1 MDKSLRSDNIRG
13 SWSFMVFHFTEGLVN
28 EEDVAI
34 LAQNITK
41 IFFNKLAK
49 IIFRSWRVETE
60 RDCCRW
66 QYLTFRYPERKSSLE
81 SSDDVVI
88 VLSGQAT
95 NTKYHRRHFLPLF
108 HRLFAIVK
116 VKSFRCP

>member
-60 RDCCRW
+60 RDCCRG
-66 QYLTFRYPERKSSLE
+66 S
-81 SSDDVVI
+81 I
-88 VLSGQAT
+88 
-95 NTKYHRRHFLPLF
+95 
-108 HRLFAIVK
+108 
-116 VKSFRCP
+116 

>member
-1 MDKSLRSDNIRG
+1 
-13 SWSFMVFHFTEGLVN
+13 MVFHFTDGLVN

-60 RDCCRW
+60 RDCCQW
-66 QYLTFRYPERKSSLE
+66 QYLMFRYPERKSSSE

-108 HRLFAIVK
+108 HRLFEIVK